1 MKENLTIKYEEKLK
15 EKLIEKL
22 KSKVSFLLDNNSNNN

>member
-22 KSKVSFLLDNNSNNN
+22 KSKVSFFLDNNSNNN